1 MVTEHSL
8 YPLLPFFPNF
18 VLITSF
24 VASGGAP
31 RPDGFFSL
39 LVLLTSEREGFF
51 LFSHLAQLPSW
62 DPEFPEKKKAFL
74 INSQRPR
81 QLQGGALGTQWG
93 H

>member
-8 YPLLPFFPNF
+8 YPLLPFFPSF

-31 RPDGFFSL
+31 SPDGFFSL

-51 LFSHLAQLPSW
+51 LFSRSPSC
-62 DPEFPEKKKAFL
+62 PPGTQSSQKKNAFL

-81 QLQGGALGTQWG
+81 QLQGGASGTQWG